1 MPDIAWNHEVW
12 DRTHGWE
19 EDGDEWSGMAVHCHQ
34 PYDEWKAALVREL
47 LEPNLRPDASV
58 VEVAPG
64 HGRFTEAIVGKVR
77 TLTLVDLSQTC
88 LDICRRR
95 FGDDA
100 GVSYVLTD
108 GTTLPG
114 VPDGSVDFIWSF
126 DSFVHMEREVIDA
139 YLAEFARVLKP
150 GGSFLIH
157 HAGKRAW
164 SLKAVP
170 VTRRL
175 GLPGRVLQ
183 RVLSQGRLRDQGC
196 RANVSKEDVAGFT
209 SRHGMLVSSQFQRWG
224 DAGQYTVEKYRDIIT
239 SGRKPG

>member
-1 MPDIAWNHEVW
+1 MPDIAWNHKVW

-19 EDGDEWSGMAVHCHQ
+19 EDGDEWSCMAAHCHQ
-34 PYDEWKAALVREL
+34 PYAEWKATLIREL
-47 LEPNLRPDASV
+47 LAPNLHVDSSV

-77 TLTLVDLSQTC
+77 SLTLVDLSQTC

-95 FGDDA
+95 FGDHN
-100 GVSYVLTD
+100 GVTYVRTD
-108 GTTLPG
+108 GTSLPG

-126 DSFVHMEREVIDA
+126 DSFVHVEREVIDA
-139 YLAEFARVLKP
+139 YLAEFCRVLKP

-157 HAGKRAW
+157 HAGKRNW
-164 SLKAVP
+164 SLKVVP

-175 GLPGRVLQ
+175 GMPGRVVQ
-183 RVLSQGRLRDQGC
+183 RLLSQGRLRDQGC

-209 SRHGMLVSSQFQRWG
+209 ARHGMVVVSQTQRWG
-224 DAGQYTVEKYRDIIT
+224 PRASTT
-239 SGRKPG
+239 